1 MTKKNISI
9 KNILKIVI
17 PSAIALTAVTVL
29 CRAYYSGDI
38 NEYFLQPN
46 AQPGDP
52 GYYWPPGDWSGV
64 IGQSCYCTHPID
76 QEYIE
81 PTITPGK
88 YYLNGVTDTD
98 SAYFAYLDVTE
109 NTWQLILGENCD
121 FQILFSLG
129 RLDFINESMPAIKIE
144 DQDEFI
150 ANDTNRDLDEDRI
163 AFYSMPH
170 EYTVATWHVFD
181 QVWLSPGPSEEKNVP
196 QEYRQNSEDINHS
209 PRKYWYNGSYMS
221 QGPMLT
227 AENTLEFFG
236 GDYILVE

>member
-1 MTKKNISI
+1 MTKKNINI

-29 CRAYYSGDI
+29 CGAYYSRE
-38 NEYFLQPN
+38 NSLH
-46 AQPGDP
+46 PGDE

-64 IGQSCYCTHPID
+64 IGQSSSCTHPID

-88 YYLNGVTDTD
+88 YYLNGDTD
-98 SAYFAYLDVTE
+98 LAYLDVTE
-109 NTWQLILGENCD
+109 NTWQLIPVENCD
-121 FQILFSLG
+121 FQTLVSFG
-129 RLDFINESMPAIKIE
+129 RLDFINKSMPAIKI
-144 DQDEFI
+144 DDPDEFI

-170 EYTVATWHVFD
+170 EYTVVTWHVFD
-181 QVWLSPGPSEEKNVP
+181 HVFLSPGPSEEKNVP

>member
-1 MTKKNISI
+1 MTKKNINI

-29 CRAYYSGDI
+29 CGAYYSGDI

-76 QEYIE
+76 QEYTE

-88 YYLNGVTDTD
+88 YYLNGDTG
-98 SAYFAYLDVTE
+98 SAYLDVTE
-109 NTWQLILGENCD
+109 NTWQLMPVENYD
-121 FQILFSLG
+121 FQTLYSLD
-129 RLDFINESMPAIKIE
+129 RSAFINESLEAVKTDP
-144 DQDEFI
+144 DEVIDI
-150 ANDTNRDLDEDRI
+150 AADCDEDVI

-170 EYTVATWHVFD
+170 EYTVVTWHTFD
-181 QVWLSPGPSEEKNVP
+181 IVWLSPGPSEMENIP
-196 QEYRQNSEDINHS
+196 QEFRRNSEDITSS
-209 PRKYWYNGSYMS
+209 PQKYWYKDHRWIT
-221 QGPMLT
+221 QGPQLI
-227 AENTLEFFG
+227 AENTLHSFG

>member
-1 MTKKNISI
+1 MMKKNINI

-29 CRAYYSGDI
+29 CGAYYSG
-38 NEYFLQPN
+38 EYFL
-46 AQPGDP
+46 QPGDP

-88 YYLNGVTDTD
+88 YYLNGDTD
-98 SAYFAYLDVTE
+98 SAYLDVTE
-109 NTWQLILGENCD
+109 STWQLMPGENCD
-121 FQILFSLG
+121 FQILYSLE
-129 RLDFINESMPAIKIE
+129 RSAFINESLPAIKTAPDEIIDIE
-144 DQDEFI
+144 P
-150 ANDTNRDLDEDRI
+150 NCDEDVI

-170 EYTVATWHVFD
+170 EYTVVTWHTFD
-181 QVWLSPGPSEEKNVP
+181 IVWLSPGPSEEETVP
-196 QEYRQNSEDINHS
+196 QEYRRNSEDINS
-209 PRKYWYNGSYMS
+209 VPQKYWQNGGWIT
-221 QGPMLT
+221 QGPQLI
-227 AENTLEFFG
+227 AENTLQSFG